1 MQDPIDRAAA
11 RLYRNL
17 KSEGYGPNTPIVSL
31 TNAAWRLIDD
41 GDFGITPIERE
52 PAVSEA
58 LRLVAKDAAAEAVCT
73 GEKVQTA

>member
-17 KSEGYGPNTPIVSL
+17 KSEGYGPNTPIVHL
-31 TNAAWRLIDD
+31 IDAAWRLIES

-52 PAVSEA
+52 PTVSETI
-58 LRLVAKDAAAEAVCT
+58 RLVAKDAGTEAVRV
-73 GEKVQTA
+73 GEVQTA